1 MNVYLSGP
9 VTGRDYEDACAE
21 FARAAARERL
31 SWRHAA
37 GTRCDGA

>member
-21 FARAAARERL
+21 FARAALMASCGGDAL
-31 SWRHAA
+31 
-37 GTRCDGA
+37 